1 MFGLTVRV
9 QQMAE
14 IPLPVIITAIANS
27 EFEGFVAG
35 TLYSQGWSIIYRGL
49 DAQAIEDFISTNP
62 DLAQSA
68 LLIYSPDLPGLKP
81 QLLIKLTSSLRQIV
95 GFSPDIKSNNDFPG
109 LLNLPAHANELVS
122 VVRGFV
128 RAPMVRPISK
138 ASKRVRRAKV
148 IGIGSTTSGA
158 GSTTFAINLAMELSL
173 LEKEVLLLDADVKRP
188 SIAFLLALRNL
199 HGEDKWLSIAQ
210 RLSVGELTRDQM
222 TQLDSYM
229 DSALSIFDFVII
241 DLGSIEKIS
250 DSLTDRRWTSTVI
263 HWSCDS
269 ADELIFTG
277 SADNLG
283 SHRIG
288 AIAKTLSPIKIP
300 AKISVLLNYKSRGRK
315 STEQE
320 SLFLTSIAP
329 LKPSRIFTL
338 PKDCRGVDKAQ
349 KESTTLVDVNERGIL
364 RKAIAKIAVEVS
376 A

>member
-1 MFGLTVRV
+1 M

-81 QLLIKLTSSLRQIV
+81 ELLIKLTSSLRQIV

-148 IGIGSTTSGA
+148 IGVGSTTSGA

-222 TQLDSYM
+222 TQLDTYM

-320 SLFLTSIAP
+320 SFFLTSIAP

-338 PKDCRGVDKAQ
+338 PKDCRDVDKAQ
-349 KESTTLVDVNERGIL
+349 KESTTLVDVNERGLL